1 MVADVIKYKNLI
13 LKRNILNIRSTHGF
27 IKQSSVL
34 PQHYLRSATKSL
46 YEKNKKKK
54 KHYFHI
60 FFKNFRICLL

>member
-46 YEKNKKKK
+46 YEKNKK
-54 KHYFHI
+54 
-60 FFKNFRICLL
+60 